1 MIHCEREESTLLAAI
16 HRDPHMLRI
25 ARIGGVGLGRRLIG
39 GGVGGRL
46 AGQAQCTTTSRGQW
60 RMALCLSSMPS
71 LPMPTLSRQAPCLA
85 DR

>member
-46 AGQAQCTTTSRGQW
+46 AGQAQCTTTSRGS
-60 RMALCLSSMPS
+60 MEDGSLEHALIAHAN
-71 LPMPTLSRQAPCLA
+71 TE
-85 DR
+85 

>member
-60 RMALCLSSMPS
+60 RMALASMPS

>member
-46 AGQAQCTTTSRGQW
+46 AGQAHLKGSMEDGSLEH
-60 RMALCLSSMPS
+60 ALIAHAN
-71 LPMPTLSRQAPCLA
+71 TE
-85 DR
+85 